1 MSTEGSHVEPLSKAQ
16 VCQLQQCFLCSRFQ
30 HEFTSSN
37 WHQRTC
43 QQIGLVLKWI
53 GFAFCAIVALHV
65 SSLPLRLLLCRTY
78 FTFLGPLYIIRKRR
92 FFCSVWVHS
101 ACSHWGSWL
110 YCSRG
115 WLPLYG
121 GRSNF
126 LFYLKM
132 KLFSYCIAPG
142 TWMTEP
148 IFGTGA
154 VGTVNIL

>member
-65 SSLPLRLLLCRTY
+65 SSPPLRLLLCRTY
-78 FTFLGPLYIIRKRR
+78 FTFLGPFYIIRKRR
-92 FFCSVWVHS
+92 WDSS
-101 ACSHWGSWL
+101 A
-110 YCSRG
+110 
-115 WLPLYG
+115 
-121 GRSNF
+121 
-126 LFYLKM
+126 LFGYTRLV
-132 KLFSYCIAPG
+132 P
-142 TWMTEP
+142 
-148 IFGTGA
+148 TGA
-154 VGTVNIL
+154 ADCAAHMVGYHCTEEDPTFSFTLRWNYFLTVLLLVLGWQSPYLELVQ